1 MLTYWAILTIFMVSS
16 CGTGK
21 IDKALMS
28 LGWKRVLVVA
38 QQHGT
43 LLQARGLA
51 KSGTRVAVGECVHRD
66 MYDLDGIGELS

>member
-1 MLTYWAILTIFMVSS
+1 MLSS
-16 CGTGK
+16 SGTGNV
-21 IDKALMS
+21 DKALMS

-51 KSGTRVAVGECVHRD
+51 MSGTHVSVGECVNRD
-66 MYDLDGIGELS
+66 MLVDVDGIGELS